1 MVKQAV
7 RVFVRCVSFYRS
19 DGVRGES
26 LEFLTLPE
34 GFNRGWIIGGRRS
47 LARPT
52 KK

>member
-34 GFNRGWIIGGRRS
+34 GLPGMDYRWSS